1 MASVVQLYELGGPVL
16 ILLLLLSVCALALV
30 IHKALQYRSLKVGSR
45 DDIEAATQQFKAG
58 DREAAQRTLETSQH
72 FLAPVFAMAATLTHG
87 EATTAMLEAEAEL
100 RIVPLEK
107 GFRFLDNVTQ
117 FSPLLGLLGTVIGM
131 IEAFQALQGAGSQ
144 VDPSALAGG
153 IWVALLTTAAGLAV
167 TMPTGMALSWFEDR
181 IDAERLAAEYI
192 FAITANAA
200 TSGTDVA

>member
-1 MASVVQLYELGGPVL
+1 M
-16 ILLLLLSVCALALV
+16 
-30 IHKALQYRSLKVGSR
+30 
-45 DDIEAATQQFKAG
+45 
-58 DREAAQRTLETSQH
+58 
-72 FLAPVFAMAATLTHG
+72 
-87 EATTAMLEAEAEL
+87 
-100 RIVPLEK
+100 PLEK
-107 GFRFLDNVTQ
+107 GVRFLDNVTQ

-200 TSGTDVA
+200 TSGTDGA